1 MHSRIYQLSE
11 TPVNQNELTHEQDYE
26 QYFVGSHADYVAEIG
41 YKGEGYAQDLKWLQN
56 VTKGIQVNVE
66 EGTITVTDKKEYF
79 QEKHETFQNYL
90 EKLNNTTLDD
100 FVKSYGTTRLDL
112 YELQCAFEDKHTFYV
127 DINGET
133 KPLDSFV
140 RSAEENKVYYVGT
153 IMDYHF

>member
-1 MHSRIYQLSE
+1 MHSRIFQLSE
-11 TPVNQNELTHEQDYE
+11 TPLKQNELTHECDYE
-26 QYFVGSHADYVAEIG
+26 QYFVGNYADYVAEIE
-41 YKGEGYAQDLKWLQN
+41 YKSESYVQDLRWLQN

-100 FVKSYGTTRLDL
+100 FIKPYGTTRLDL
-112 YELQCAFEDKHTFYV
+112 YNLRCAFEDKHTFYV
-127 DINGET
+127 DVDGEEE
-133 KPLDSFV
+133 PLDSFV
-140 RSAEENKVYYVGT
+140 RFAKENKVYYIGT